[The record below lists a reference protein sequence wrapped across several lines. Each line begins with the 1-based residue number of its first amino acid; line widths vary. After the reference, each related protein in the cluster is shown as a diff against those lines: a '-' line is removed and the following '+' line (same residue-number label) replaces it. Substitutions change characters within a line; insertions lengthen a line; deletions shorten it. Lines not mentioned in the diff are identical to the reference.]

1 MLGMLNNI
9 CLTIF
14 IIYFSVCLIHVTL
27 VYKFSLIFLLICLIF
42 FQDCIALTLTLLS
55 SYVSKA
61 SLYSE
66 KFNFMCSYYCYVVL
80 LLKNL
85 KMLHQTG
92 NYIMREILLRLMYFL
107 EDDCNEEENF
117 RISMI
122 CFDLLESIL
131 NMAIQFSCII
141 EEMSKLIYF
150 IVLKLT
156 DFLKENN
163 AKSEHSKKVLS
174 LLILKLPELEGAEEI
189 RRSISSLDFFLDD
202 LNLHELNQK
211 LLLLKQDQNP
221 AFEKEVCF
229 FYFRKFTFLN
239 STRS

>member
-1 MLGMLNNI
+1 
-9 CLTIF
+9 
-14 IIYFSVCLIHVTL
+14 
-27 VYKFSLIFLLICLIF
+27 
-42 FQDCIALTLTLLS
+42 
-55 SYVSKA
+55 
-61 SLYSE
+61 
-66 KFNFMCSYYCYVVL
+66 
-80 LLKNL
+80 
-85 KMLHQTG
+85 MLHQTG

-141 EEMSKLIYF
+141 EELSKLIYF

-202 LNLHELNQK
+202 LDLHELNQK
-211 LLLLKQDQNP
+211 LLLLKQHQNP

-229 FYFRKFTFLN
+229 FLFQKVFFFKFHAFL
-239 STRS
+239 T